1 MSQFIPMN
9 TSLMVRRCIRVAENC
24 CAMCFVFVFFRLG
37 RVKPTSV
44 QFVCFF
50 EAVPCKKRVLLS
62 PLDLLVIGQWMLE
75 SVSLPLNTDLEMI
88 LVDWSFGAVQSS
100 LLRCGT
106 N

>member
-9 TSLMVRRCIRVAENC
+9 TSLMVRRYIRVAENC
-24 CAMCFVFVFFRLG
+24 CAMCFVFCLG

-44 QFVCFF
+44 QFVGFF

-62 PLDLLVIGQWMLE
+62 PLDLLDIGQWMLE
-75 SVSLPLNTDLEMI
+75 SVSLPLNTDLEII